1 MARDPGASYASD
13 TRQLVRQDRLS
24 SGRGGGPPGVVVL
37 GVILAIAA
45 AVVYFVAF
53 R

>member
-1 MARDPGASYASD
+1 MPRDPGVSYASE

-24 SGRGGGPPGVVVL
+24 SGRGGGPPGLLVIALVVL
-37 GVILAIAA
+37 IAG
-45 AVVYFVAF
+45 AVGFVLM